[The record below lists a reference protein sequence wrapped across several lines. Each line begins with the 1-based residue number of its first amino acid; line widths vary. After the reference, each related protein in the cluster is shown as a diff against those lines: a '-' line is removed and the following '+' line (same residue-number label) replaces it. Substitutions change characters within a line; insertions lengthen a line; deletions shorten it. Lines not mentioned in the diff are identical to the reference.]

1 MKVCYNNKCNFD
13 LGLLAHLHPFDGTK
27 FRKVFN
33 AIKDRPGVEFISPQH
48 EISQSIIEQFVDPLI
63 SRYLKHKDHILR
75 ALEVPKIPFIGLDY
89 VDKKI
94 LRPMRWGVAGTLLS
108 AEEALKNGFCWNLSG
123 GYHHASQHSIEGFC
137 IYNDIGITC
146 QELMARDLFKPEI
159 KILIIDTD
167 AHHGNGNARTFMEHD
182 NVTILDVYN
191 TDIYP
196 TTASTR
202 QRVDVSVALNTGVQG
217 KQYLDS
223 YQKGLSQL
231 TGDYDLA
238 FVVAG
243 TDVLSSDKLGGFQ
256 LSLEDVVQREIMTV
270 EFLKDRKIPGVMLSG
285 GGYSKESSGAI
296 SEALLRVI

>member
-1 MKVCYNNKCNFD
+1 MKVCYNNKFNFD
-13 LGLLAHLHPFDGTK
+13 LGLLGHLHPFDGTK

-94 LRPMRWGVAGTLLS
+94 LCPMRWGVAGTLLS

-137 IYNDIGITC
+137 IYNDIGITY
-146 QELMARDLFKPEI
+146 QELMARNLFNPET

-167 AHHGNGNARTFMEHD
+167 AHHGNGNARTFMEHN

-217 KQYLDS
+217 KQYLES
-223 YQKGLSQL
+223 YQNALSQL
-231 TGDYDLA
+231 SGDYDLA

-270 EFLKDRKIPGVMLSG
+270 EFLKARKIPGVMLSG
-285 GGYSKESSGAI
+285 GGYSKESAGAI
-296 SEALLRVI
+296 SEALLRVF